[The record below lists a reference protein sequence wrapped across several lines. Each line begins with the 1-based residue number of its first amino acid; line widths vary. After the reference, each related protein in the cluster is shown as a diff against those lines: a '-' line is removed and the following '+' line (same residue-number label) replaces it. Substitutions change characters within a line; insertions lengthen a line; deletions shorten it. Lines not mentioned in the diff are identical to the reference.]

1 MKVQAHKE
9 LLTPGIFTQY
19 KNIDLERLLKEYEEK
34 LSDLRGCLDPEGLK
48 KKLHKIE
55 EKLQETQTWDSPEFR
70 HLLKERSQISQRL
83 SLYEKLEGAFKE
95 LVDWY
100 LLYKEEGSQEAFESF
115 LQELK
120 KFENLFHQEEA
131 TLLLSEDYDHSSAIL
146 SIHAGTGGTD
156 AQDFAE
162 MLLRMYTRWAEKKGF
177 RVKLVDYLSG
187 EEAGIKSAV
196 LLIEGPNAYGL
207 LKGEKG
213 IHRLIRISPFDANA
227 RRHTSFASVTVIP
240 EIEEDVEVEI
250 RPEDLKIE
258 TMRASGHG
266 GQHVNKTESA
276 VRLTHIPTGIVV
288 TCQNERSQH
297 LNKAT
302 ALKILKA
309 KLYQLEKQRL
319 EEKKEA
325 LIGEKKEIAWG
336 HQIRTYILHPHKVVK
351 DHRSQF
357 ESYRVDDV
365 LDGEIDEFIREFL
378 LWYTKE
384 KLTKEKEKKN
394 EKRKN

>member
-1 MKVQAHKE
+1 M
-9 LLTPGIFTQY
+9 
-19 KNIDLERLLKEYEEK
+19 EE
-34 LSDLRGCLDPEGLK
+34 E
-48 KKLHKIE
+48 IQT
-55 EKLQETQTWDSPEFR
+55 LQDWDSPR
-70 HLLKERSQISQRL
+70 TRSLLKERAKISERLEIYETLEKSYRDLLDWYQLYREEPSQEI
-83 SLYEKLEGAFKE
+83 LEGLLEE
-95 LVDWY
+95 LQ
-100 LLYKEEGSQEAFESF
+100 LFEERFQKEES
-115 LQELK
+115 
-120 KFENLFHQEEA
+120 
-131 TLLLSEDYDHSSAIL
+131 TLLLSEEYDHSNAIL

-162 MLLRMYTRWAEKKGF
+162 MLLRMYTRWAEKRGY

-187 EEAGIKSAV
+187 EEAGIKSAT
-196 LLIEGPNAYGL
+196 LLIEGPWAYGL

-240 EIEEDVEVEI
+240 EIEEEIEIEI

-276 VRLTHIPTGIVV
+276 VRITHIPTGIVV

-309 KLYQLEKQRL
+309 RLYQLEKQKL
-319 EEKKEA
+319 EEKKES
-325 LIGEKKEIAWG
+325 LIGEKKEITWG
-336 HQIRTYILHPHKVVK
+336 NQIRSYILHPYKVVK
-351 DHRSQF
+351 DHRTQT
-357 ESYRVDDV
+357 EIYKVEEV
-365 LDGEIDEFIREFL
+365 LDGEIDEFIRDYL
-378 LWYTKE
+378 LWYNKG
-384 KLTKEKEKKN
+384 KLLTKSSIN
-394 EKRKN
+394 ESTSIKREVRHAEREN

>member
-34 LSDLRGCLDPEGLK
+34 LSDLRGVFDPEGLK